1 MGNTQRAPAVA
12 ADGFNFYRV
21 TSSGKA
27 AVGGRA
33 PLRSRYLVD
42 LLEVFQ
48 TCGNGIFEH
57 ELRQFMPP
65 ASLVASIGTLLELGL
80 IECDEPP
87 AVQTKRF
94 PGRRVPLLA
103 AAGRL
108 IA

>member
-1 MGNTQRAPAVA
+1 MGNSERLPAAVA
-12 ADGFNFYRV
+12 NGFNFYRV

-27 AVGGRA
+27 AAGGRA

-65 ASLVASIGTLLELGL
+65 ASLMASIGTLLELGL
-80 IECDEPP
+80 IECDERQPKP
-87 AVQTKRF
+87 RSQQPV
-94 PGRRVPLLA
+94 RRLTALSA
-103 AAGRL
+103 RGT
-108 IA
+108 

>member
-1 MGNTQRAPAVA
+1 MGNTQRVPAAA
-12 ADGFNFYRV
+12 ADDFNFYRV

-65 ASLVASIGTLLELGL
+65 ASLMASIGTLLELGL
-80 IECDEPP
+80 IECHVPP
-87 AVQTKRF
+87 AIQTKRF
-94 PGRRVPLLA
+94 PGRRTPLLA
-103 AAGRL
+103 ATGRL
-108 IA
+108 TA

>member
-1 MGNTQRAPAVA
+1 MGNSERVPAVLA
-12 ADGFNFYRV
+12 NGFNFYRV

-33 PLRSRYLVD
+33 PLHSRYLVD

-65 ASLVASIGTLLELGL
+65 ASLIASIGTLLELGL
-80 IECDEPP
+80 IECHQPP
-87 AVQTKRF
+87 AVATRRL
-94 PGRRVPLLA
+94 PGRGVPLLGTPA
-103 AAGRL
+103 RQ
-108 IA
+108 IV

>member
-1 MGNTQRAPAVA
+1 MGNTQRAPAA
-12 ADGFNFYRV
+12 LADGFNFYRV
-21 TSSGKA
+21 TPSGKA

-65 ASLVASIGTLLELGL
+65 ASLMASIGTLLELGL

-87 AVQTKRF
+87 AIQTKRF
-94 PGRRVPLLA
+94 PGRRTPLFA
-103 AAGRL
+103 ATGRL

>member
-1 MGNTQRAPAVA
+1 MGNTQRAPAVL

-94 PGRRVPLLA
+94 PGRRTPLFA
-103 AAGRL
+103 ATGRL

>member
-1 MGNTQRAPAVA
+1 MGNSERIPAAV

-21 TSSGKA
+21 TPSGKA

-42 LLEVFQ
+42 LLEVLQ

-65 ASLVASIGTLLELGL
+65 ASLMASIGTLLELGL
-80 IECDEPP
+80 IECDVRP
-87 AVQTKRF
+87 VTQSKRF
-94 PGRRVPLLA
+94 PGRRSLLLGEP
-103 AAGRL
+103 GRL

>member
-1 MGNTQRAPAVA
+1 MGNSQRLPVA
-12 ADGFNFYRV
+12 LANGFNFYRV

-33 PLRSRYLVD
+33 ALNSRYLVD

-65 ASLVASIGTLLELGL
+65 ASLIAAIGALLELGL
-80 IECDEPP
+80 IECHKPP
-87 AVQTKRF
+87 TLEAKRATGRGVPLF
-94 PGRRVPLLA
+94 GTPGRQVV
-103 AAGRL
+103 
-108 IA
+108 